1 MYLFLTEYVW
11 RYIVKVQEGL
21 TLTADRER
29 GERMLRTIRKEFKIA
44 GLSIKYAIMREML
57 NKVTFFSN
65 IIFMILNNAFFIIQ
79 WLILYSLRENVGGYT
94 FNQVLMLWG
103 IASGTFGFANFFF
116 KKAYYLS
123 DTITNGKLDAYLVQ
137 PKNVLISCITSDVS
151 PSALGDLTYGYIVL
165 FLSGITISKFVLY
178 TFFVISGGIIMVD
191 IAIILGSLSF
201 YISKSDMIAET
212 GNNFMIYFATYPD
225 GIFKGFVKMILFTV
239 IPIGITTYIPV
250 WILTK
255 FNIFYFIGIIIFT
268 ICITILAF
276 VVFYK
281 GLKRYSS
288 SNLMV
293 AKI

>member
-1 MYLFLTEYVW
+1 MLME
-11 RYIVKVQEGL
+11 VKNQIKV
-21 TLTADRER
+21 
-29 GERMLRTIRKEFKIA
+29 MI
-44 GLSIKYAIMREML
+44 LSIKYAVMREML
-57 NKVTFFSN
+57 NKVTFLSN
-65 IIFMILNNAFFIIQ
+65 VIFMILNNASFIIQ
-79 WLILYSLRENVGGYT
+79 WLVLYSLRENVGGYT

-103 IASGTFGFANFFF
+103 IASGTFGFAHFFF

-123 DTITNGKLDAYLVQ
+123 DTIINGKLDSYLVQ

-151 PSALGDLTYGYIVL
+151 PSALGDLIYGYIVV
-165 FLSGITISKFVLY
+165 FLSGITISKFILY

-201 YISKSDMIAET
+201 YISKSDMIADT
-212 GNNFMIYFATYPD
+212 GNNLMIYFATYPD
-225 GIFKGFVKMILFTV
+225 GIFKGFVKMILFTL

-255 FNIFYFIGIIIFT
+255 FNMIYFVGVIAFT
-268 ICITILAF
+268 ICITIFAF
-276 VVFYK
+276 LIFYR

>member
-1 MYLFLTEYVW
+1 MLME
-11 RYIVKVQEGL
+11 VKNQIKV
-21 TLTADRER
+21 
-29 GERMLRTIRKEFKIA
+29 MI
-44 GLSIKYAIMREML
+44 LSFKYAVMREML
-57 NKVTFFSN
+57 NKVTFLSN
-65 IIFMILNNAFFIIQ
+65 VIFMILNNATFIIQ
-79 WLILYSLRENVGGYT
+79 WIVLYSLRENVGGYT
-94 FNQVLMLWG
+94 FNQVLMLWA
-103 IASGTFGFANFFF
+103 IASGTFGFAHFFF
-116 KKAYYLS
+116 KKAYSLS

-151 PSALGDLTYGYIVL
+151 PSALGDLIYGYIVI
-165 FLSGITISKFVLY
+165 FLSGITISKFILY
-178 TFFVISGGIIMVD
+178 TFFMISGGIIMVD

-225 GIFKGFVKMILFTV
+225 GIFKGIVKVILFTI

-250 WILTK
+250 WVLTK
-255 FNIFYFIGIIIFT
+255 FDLFYFVGVIAFTIGIT
-268 ICITILAF
+268 VLAF
-276 VVFYK
+276 VIFYK

>member
-1 MYLFLTEYVW
+1 MLME
-11 RYIVKVQEGL
+11 VKNQIKV
-21 TLTADRER
+21 
-29 GERMLRTIRKEFKIA
+29 ML
-44 GLSIKYAIMREML
+44 LSIKYAIMREML

-65 IIFMILNNAFFIIQ
+65 IIFMILNNSSFIIQ
-79 WLILYSLRENVGGYT
+79 WVVLYSLRENVGGYT
-94 FNQVLMLWG
+94 FNQVLMLWA
-103 IASGTFGFANFFF
+103 IASGTFGFAHFFF

-151 PSALGDLTYGYIVL
+151 PSALGDLIYGYIVV
-165 FLSGITISKFVLY
+165 FLSGITISKFILY

-225 GIFKGFVKMILFTV
+225 GIFKGIVKIILFTI

-250 WILTK
+250 WVLTK
-255 FNIFYFIGIIIFT
+255 FNLFYFVGVIAFTIGIT
-268 ICITILAF
+268 VLAF
-276 VVFYK
+276 VIFYK

>member
-1 MYLFLTEYVW
+1 MLME
-11 RYIVKVQEGL
+11 VKNQIKV
-21 TLTADRER
+21 
-29 GERMLRTIRKEFKIA
+29 MI
-44 GLSIKYAIMREML
+44 LSFKYAVMREML
-57 NKVTFFSN
+57 NKVTFLSN
-65 IIFMILNNAFFIIQ
+65 IIFMILNNSFFIIQ
-79 WLILYSLRENVGGYT
+79 WVVLFSLRENVGGYT
-94 FNQVLMLWG
+94 FNQVLMLWA
-103 IASGTFGFANFFF
+103 IASGTFGFAHFFF
-116 KKAYYLS
+116 KKAYSLS

-151 PSALGDLTYGYIVL
+151 PSALGDLIYGYIVI
-165 FLSGITISKFVLY
+165 FLSGITISKFILY

-225 GIFKGFVKMILFTV
+225 GIFKGIVKILLFTI

-250 WILTK
+250 WVLTK
-255 FNIFYFIGIIIFT
+255 FNLFYLLGVITFTIGIT
-268 ICITILAF
+268 VLAF
-276 VVFYK
+276 VIFYK

>member
-1 MYLFLTEYVW
+1 MLME
-11 RYIVKVQEGL
+11 VKNQIKV
-21 TLTADRER
+21 
-29 GERMLRTIRKEFKIA
+29 MI
-44 GLSIKYAIMREML
+44 LSFKYAIMREML
-57 NKVTFFSN
+57 NKVTFLSN
-65 IIFMILNNAFFIIQ
+65 IIFMILNNSFFIIQ
-79 WLILYSLRENVGGYT
+79 WVVLFSLRENVGGYT
-94 FNQVLMLWG
+94 FNQVLMLWA
-103 IASGTFGFANFFF
+103 IASGTFGFAHFFF
-116 KKAYYLS
+116 KKAYSLS

-151 PSALGDLTYGYIVL
+151 PSALGDLIYGYIVI
-165 FLSGITISKFVLY
+165 FLSGITISKFILY
-178 TFFVISGGIIMVD
+178 TLFIISGGIIMVD

-225 GIFKGFVKMILFTV
+225 GIFKGIVKILLFTI

-250 WILTK
+250 WVLTK
-255 FNIFYFIGIIIFT
+255 FNLFYLLGVIVFT
-268 ICITILAF
+268 IFITIFAF
-276 VVFYK
+276 VIFYK

>member
-1 MYLFLTEYVW
+1 MLTE
-11 RYIVKVQEGL
+11 VKNQIKV
-21 TLTADRER
+21 
-29 GERMLRTIRKEFKIA
+29 ML
-44 GLSIKYAIMREML
+44 LSLKYAIMREML

>member
-1 MYLFLTEYVW
+1 MLME
-11 RYIVKVQEGL
+11 VKNQIKV
-21 TLTADRER
+21 
-29 GERMLRTIRKEFKIA
+29 MI
-44 GLSIKYAIMREML
+44 LSFKYAVMREML
-57 NKVTFFSN
+57 NKVTFLSN
-65 IIFMILNNAFFIIQ
+65 IIFMILNNSFFIIQ
-79 WLILYSLRENVGGYT
+79 WVVLFSLRENVGGYT
-94 FNQVLMLWG
+94 FNQVLMLWA
-103 IASGTFGFANFFF
+103 IASGTFGFAHFFF
-116 KKAYYLS
+116 KKAYSLS

-151 PSALGDLTYGYIVL
+151 PSALGDLIYGYIVI
-165 FLSGITISKFVLY
+165 FLSGITISKFILY

-225 GIFKGFVKMILFTV
+225 GIFKGIVKVILFTI

-250 WILTK
+250 WVLTK
-255 FNIFYFIGIIIFT
+255 FNLFYFVGVIAFTIGIT
-268 ICITILAF
+268 VLAF
-276 VVFYK
+276 VIFYK

>member
-1 MYLFLTEYVW
+1 MLME
-11 RYIVKVQEGL
+11 VKNQIKV
-21 TLTADRER
+21 
-29 GERMLRTIRKEFKIA
+29 MI
-44 GLSIKYAIMREML
+44 LSFKYAVMREML
-57 NKVTFFSN
+57 NKVTFLSN
-65 IIFMILNNAFFIIQ
+65 IIFMILNNSFFIIQ
-79 WLILYSLRENVGGYT
+79 WVVLFSLRENVGGYT
-94 FNQVLMLWG
+94 FNQVLMLWA
-103 IASGTFGFANFFF
+103 IASGTFGFAHFFF
-116 KKAYYLS
+116 KKAYSLS

-151 PSALGDLTYGYIVL
+151 PSALGDLIYGYIVI
-165 FLSGITISKFVLY
+165 FLSGITISKFILY

-225 GIFKGFVKMILFTV
+225 GIFKGIVKIILFTI

-250 WILTK
+250 WVLTK
-255 FNIFYFIGIIIFT
+255 FNLFYLLGVITFT
-268 ICITILAF
+268 ICVTIFTF
-276 VVFYK
+276 VIFYK

>member
-1 MYLFLTEYVW
+1 MLME
-11 RYIVKVQEGL
+11 VKNQIKVM
-21 TLTADRER
+21 
-29 GERMLRTIRKEFKIA
+29 MLSF
-44 GLSIKYAIMREML
+44 KYAVMREML
-57 NKVTFFSN
+57 NKVTFLSN
-65 IIFMILNNAFFIIQ
+65 VIFMILNNATFIIQ
-79 WLILYSLRENVGGYT
+79 WIVLFSLRENVGGYT
-94 FNQVLMLWG
+94 FNQVLILWA
-103 IASGTFGFANFFF
+103 IASGTFGFAHFFF
-116 KKAYYLS
+116 KKAYSLS

-151 PSALGDLTYGYIVL
+151 PSALGDLIYGYIVI
-165 FLSGITISKFVLY
+165 FLSGITISKFILY
-178 TFFVISGGIIMVD
+178 TFFMISGGIIMVD

-225 GIFKGFVKMILFTV
+225 GIFKGIVKVILFTI

-250 WILTK
+250 WVLTK
-255 FNIFYFIGIIIFT
+255 FNLFYFVGVIAFTIGIT
-268 ICITILAF
+268 VLAF
-276 VVFYK
+276 VIFYK

>member
-1 MYLFLTEYVW
+1 MLTE
-11 RYIVKVQEGL
+11 VKNQIKV
-21 TLTADRER
+21 
-29 GERMLRTIRKEFKIA
+29 ML
-44 GLSIKYAIMREML
+44 LSLKYAIMREML

-151 PSALGDLTYGYIVL
+151 PSALGDLIYGYIVL

-225 GIFKGFVKMILFTV
+225 GIFKGIIKMILFTI
-239 IPIGITTYIPV
+239 IPIGITTYVPV

-255 FNIFYFIGIIIFT
+255 FNIFYFIVIIIFT

-276 VVFYK
+276 VLFYN

>member
-1 MYLFLTEYVW
+1 MLTE
-11 RYIVKVQEGL
+11 VKNQIKV
-21 TLTADRER
+21 
-29 GERMLRTIRKEFKIA
+29 ML
-44 GLSIKYAIMREML
+44 LSLKYAIMKEML

-79 WLILYSLRENVGGYT
+79 WLILYSLHENVGGYT

-212 GNNFMIYFATYPD
+212 GNNFMIYFATYPY
-225 GIFKGFVKMILFTV
+225 GIFKGFVKMVLFTI

-276 VVFYK
+276 VLFYN

>member
-1 MYLFLTEYVW
+1 MLME
-11 RYIVKVQEGL
+11 VKNQIKV
-21 TLTADRER
+21 
-29 GERMLRTIRKEFKIA
+29 MI
-44 GLSIKYAIMREML
+44 LSFKYAVMREML
-57 NKVTFFSN
+57 NKVTFLSN
-65 IIFMILNNAFFIIQ
+65 IIFMILNNSFFIIQ
-79 WLILYSLRENVGGYT
+79 WVVLFSLRENVGGYT
-94 FNQVLMLWG
+94 FNQVLMLWA
-103 IASGTFGFANFFF
+103 IASGTFGFAHFFF
-116 KKAYYLS
+116 KKAYSLS

-151 PSALGDLTYGYIVL
+151 PSALGDLIYGYIVI
-165 FLSGITISKFVLY
+165 FLSGITISKFILY

-225 GIFKGFVKMILFTV
+225 GIFKGIVKVILFTI

-250 WILTK
+250 WVLTK
-255 FNIFYFIGIIIFT
+255 FNLFYLLGVITFTIGIT
-268 ICITILAF
+268 VLAF
-276 VVFYK
+276 VIFYK

>member
-1 MYLFLTEYVW
+1 MLME
-11 RYIVKVQEGL
+11 VKNQIKV
-21 TLTADRER
+21 
-29 GERMLRTIRKEFKIA
+29 MI
-44 GLSIKYAIMREML
+44 LSFKYAVMREML
-57 NKVTFFSN
+57 NKVTFLSN
-65 IIFMILNNAFFIIQ
+65 VIFMILNNATFIIQ
-79 WLILYSLRENVGGYT
+79 WIVLFSLRENVGGYT

-103 IASGTFGFANFFF
+103 IASGTFGFAHFFF
-116 KKAYYLS
+116 KKSYNLS

-151 PSALGDLTYGYIVL
+151 PSALGDLIYGYIVV
-165 FLSGITISKFVLY
+165 FLSGITISKFILY
-178 TFFVISGGIIMVD
+178 TFFMISGGIIMVD

-225 GIFKGFVKMILFTV
+225 GIFKGIVKVILFTI

-250 WILTK
+250 WVLTK
-255 FNIFYFIGIIIFT
+255 FNLFYFVGVIAFTIGIT
-268 ICITILAF
+268 VLAF
-276 VVFYK
+276 VIFYK

>member
-1 MYLFLTEYVW
+1 MLME
-11 RYIVKVQEGL
+11 VKNQIKVM
-21 TLTADRER
+21 
-29 GERMLRTIRKEFKIA
+29 MLSF
-44 GLSIKYAIMREML
+44 KYAVMREML
-57 NKVTFFSN
+57 NKVTFLSN
-65 IIFMILNNAFFIIQ
+65 IIFMILNNATFIIQ
-79 WLILYSLRENVGGYT
+79 WIVLYSLRENVGGYT
-94 FNQVLMLWG
+94 FNQVLMLWA
-103 IASGTFGFANFFF
+103 IASGTFGFAHFFF
-116 KKAYYLS
+116 KKAYSLS
-123 DTITNGKLDAYLVQ
+123 DTITNGKLDSYLVQ

-151 PSALGDLTYGYIVL
+151 PSALGDLIYGYIVI
-165 FLSGITISKFVLY
+165 FLSGITISKFILY

-225 GIFKGFVKMILFTV
+225 GIFKGIVKIILFTI

-250 WILTK
+250 WVLTK
-255 FNIFYFIGIIIFT
+255 FNLFYLLGVITFT
-268 ICITILAF
+268 ICITIFAF
-276 VVFYK
+276 IIFYK

>member
-1 MYLFLTEYVW
+1 MLTE
-11 RYIVKVQEGL
+11 VKNQIKV
-21 TLTADRER
+21 
-29 GERMLRTIRKEFKIA
+29 ML
-44 GLSIKYAIMREML
+44 LSLKYAIMREML

-94 FNQVLMLWG
+94 FNQVLILWG
-103 IASGTFGFANFFF
+103 IASGTFGFAHFFF
-116 KKAYYLS
+116 KKAYFLS

-151 PSALGDLTYGYIVL
+151 PSALGDLIYGYIVL

>member
-1 MYLFLTEYVW
+1 MLME
-11 RYIVKVQEGL
+11 VKNQIKV
-21 TLTADRER
+21 
-29 GERMLRTIRKEFKIA
+29 MI
-44 GLSIKYAIMREML
+44 LSFKYAVMREML
-57 NKVTFFSN
+57 NKVTFLSN
-65 IIFMILNNAFFIIQ
+65 IIFMIINNATFIIQ
-79 WLILYSLRENVGGYT
+79 WIVLYSLRENVGGYT
-94 FNQVLMLWG
+94 FNQVLMLWA
-103 IASGTFGFANFFF
+103 IASGTFGFAHFFF
-116 KKAYYLS
+116 KKAYSLS

-151 PSALGDLTYGYIVL
+151 PSALGDLIYGYIVV
-165 FLSGITISKFVLY
+165 FLSGITISKFILY
-178 TFFVISGGIIMVD
+178 TFFMISGGIIMVD

-225 GIFKGFVKMILFTV
+225 GIFKGIVKVILFTI

-250 WILTK
+250 WVLTK
-255 FNIFYFIGIIIFT
+255 FNLFYFVGVIAFTIGIT
-268 ICITILAF
+268 VLAF
-276 VVFYK
+276 VIFYK

>member
-1 MYLFLTEYVW
+1 MLTE
-11 RYIVKVQEGL
+11 VKNQIKV
-21 TLTADRER
+21 
-29 GERMLRTIRKEFKIA
+29 ML
-44 GLSIKYAIMREML
+44 LSLKYAIMREML

-225 GIFKGFVKMILFTV
+225 GIFKGIIKMILFTI
-239 IPIGITTYIPV
+239 IPIGITTYVPV

-255 FNIFYFIGIIIFT
+255 FNIFYFIVIIIFT

-276 VVFYK
+276 VLFYN

>member
-1 MYLFLTEYVW
+1 MLME
-11 RYIVKVQEGL
+11 VKNQIKVM
-21 TLTADRER
+21 
-29 GERMLRTIRKEFKIA
+29 MLSF
-44 GLSIKYAIMREML
+44 KYAVMREML
-57 NKVTFFSN
+57 NKVTFLSN
-65 IIFMILNNAFFIIQ
+65 VIFMILNNATFIIQ
-79 WLILYSLRENVGGYT
+79 WIVLFSLRENVGGYT

-103 IASGTFGFANFFF
+103 IASGTFGFAHFFF
-116 KKAYYLS
+116 KKSYNLS

-151 PSALGDLTYGYIVL
+151 PSALGDLIYGYIVI
-165 FLSGITISKFVLY
+165 FLSGITISKFILY

-225 GIFKGFVKMILFTV
+225 GIFKGIVKVILFTI

-250 WILTK
+250 WVLTK
-255 FNIFYFIGIIIFT
+255 FNLFYFVGVIAFTIGIT
-268 ICITILAF
+268 VLAF
-276 VVFYK
+276 VIFYK

-288 SNLMV
+288 SNLMI
-293 AKI
+293 ART